1 MTRLA
6 IAAALAVTA
15 AGTAR
20 GQQFSPADYYF
31 AWQDARAA
39 QAEGRFEEAQA
50 LWTQLAEVT
59 PDNAT
64 LWLRLAETRVA
75 LGQLAEA
82 LVAGARAYELGLP
95 MPANRVAYRIAAGYG
110 GAGQVDS
117 ARAWLERALDSRYSR
132 RESIQRDNAFAAM
145 RAQPDFATFAGIAPA
160 GLTRDDG
167 WRYDLDFLVT
177 EIRRLRGHLGGRPL
191 PQAPFTAAEALRADI
206 PRLTDD
212 QIALELIH
220 IVALIGD
227 GHSWLS
233 NTGATPAEAAAVE
246 VNTRILPVQFW
257 LFDDGMYVIDA
268 AAAERRWIGSRVVR
282 IGDLTVDEVVRRLTP
297 YVPRDNAQGVKW
309 MGVVVYLPR
318 LLVLQGIG
326 ATDDPGSARLVLEDR
341 EGRMHEVT
349 LAGGEHRLSRTLTAR
364 DDEPSPPLHL
374 QQRDHNYWAT
384 EVPGRDAVYFQFNA
398 VQNAG
403 EGPSIAQFADTLRGL
418 LERSQVSNLIVDV
431 RHNGGGNNT
440 LVRPLVRTLVW
451 FEMASPSHQL
461 YVITGR
467 ETFSAAQNFINRI
480 ERIANPIV
488 VGEPSGSKPNFVG
501 ESSSLTL
508 PYSGL
513 KGSMSNRYWQDSDDG
528 DDRAWIAPHVPVTMT
543 ADDYF
548 GNRDPV
554 IEAIWEVIAR
564 KRGPA

>member
-6 IAAALAVTA
+6 IAAVVAVMA

-20 GQQFSPADYYF
+20 GQQLSPADYYF
-31 AWQDARAA
+31 ALLDAQAA
-39 QAEGRFEEAQA
+39 QAEGRFQEAQA
-50 LWTQLAEVT
+50 LWTRLAEVT

-75 LGQLAEA
+75 LGRSGEA

-95 MPANRVAYRIAAGYG
+95 MPANRVAYRIAAGYS

-117 ARAWLERALDSRYSR
+117 ARAWLERALATRYSR
-132 RESIQRDNAFAAM
+132 RESIQRDNAFAAL
-145 RAQPDFATFAGIAPA
+145 RAQPDFAAIAGIAPA

-167 WRYDLDFLVT
+167 WRYDVAFLVM

-191 PQAPFTAAEALRADI
+191 PQALFTAAEALNADI
-206 PRLTDD
+206 PHLTDD
-212 QIALELIH
+212 QIALGLIH

-233 NTGATPAEAAAVE
+233 NTGATPAEGAAVE

-257 LFDDGMYVIDA
+257 LFEDGMYIIDA
-268 AAAERRWIGSRVVR
+268 AEAERRWIGSRVVR
-282 IGDLTVDEVVRRLTP
+282 IGDLSVDEVVSRLTP

-318 LLVLQGIG
+318 LFVLQGIG
-326 ATDDPGSARLVLEDR
+326 ATDDPRSARLVLEDR
-341 EGRMHEVT
+341 AGQRHEVT
-349 LAGGEHRLSRTLTAR
+349 LEGGEHRLSRTLMAR
-364 DDEPSPPLHL
+364 EDAQNQPLHL
-374 QQRDHNYWAT
+374 RHRDRFYWAA

-398 VQNAG
+398 VQNAA
-403 EGPSIAQFADTLRGL
+403 ESASIAQFADTLRQL
-418 LERSQVSNLIVDV
+418 LETSRASNLVVDV

-440 LVRPLVRTLVW
+440 LVRPLLRTMVW
-451 FEMASPSHQL
+451 FEMASPEHQI

-467 ETFSAAQNFINRI
+467 ETFSAAQNFVNRI
-480 ERIANPIV
+480 ERLANPIV
-488 VGEPSGSKPNFVG
+488 VGEPSSSKPNFVG

-513 KGSMSNRYWQDSDDG
+513 KGSLSNRYWQDSDDG
-528 DDRAWIAPHVPVTMT
+528 DDRAWIAPHIPVTMT

-564 KRGPA
+564 KRDPA